1 MSFGLGPGRWD
12 LYIGVRVRGVTF
24 PQAPTPR
31 RRQLVDGMS
40 FDPLNILLLAV
51 ALVVFWRLRSVLGT
65 RTGTEKPPF
74 DLFGTKRGGPQDN
87 GGTVTRLPEPP
98 PTAANDTGDREP
110 QPPVWTGYA
119 EEGTPVAEALARM
132 ADTDPGFTPRSFV
145 DGAKLAYEMVIE
157 AFAKGDKAA
166 LKNLLAKDVFEGFS
180 RAIDARASQGQRV
193 ESRFVGIDK
202 ANIRQASL
210 AGRKASITMEFVS
223 ELISAT
229 YDKAG
234 QVIDGDPKE
243 IRQVTD
249 VWTFERDVGSRD
261 PNWKLV
267 ATEAPA

>member
-1 MSFGLGPGRWD
+1 
-12 LYIGVRVRGVTF
+12 
-24 PQAPTPR
+24 
-31 RRQLVDGMS
+31 MS

-65 RTGTEKPPF
+65 RTGNEKPPF
-74 DLFGTKRGGPQDN
+74 DLFGSRRGTAQDKPGP
-87 GGTVTRLPEPP
+87 VTRLPEAPP
-98 PTAANDTGDREP
+98 APANDMSDREP
-110 QPPVWTGYA
+110 PPPIWKGFA
-119 EEGTPVAEALARM
+119 EEGSPLAATLSQMAES
-132 ADTDPGFTPRSFV
+132 DQTFTPRSFV
-145 DGAKLAYEMVIE
+145 DGAKLAYEMIVE

-166 LKNLLAKDVFEGFS
+166 LKNLLSKEVFDGFS
-180 RAIDARASQGQRV
+180 RAIDTRVSQGQRV
-193 ESRFVGIDK
+193 DSRFVGIDR
-202 ANIRQASL
+202 AIVQQASL

-229 YDKAG
+229 YDKSG

>member
-1 MSFGLGPGRWD
+1 
-12 LYIGVRVRGVTF
+12 
-24 PQAPTPR
+24 
-31 RRQLVDGMS
+31 MS

-74 DLFGTKRGGPQDN
+74 DLFGSKRNGPQD
-87 GGTVTRLPEPP
+87 GPAPVSRLPEAAPVP
-98 PTAANDTGDREP
+98 ANDTGDRDP
-110 QPPVWTGYA
+110 PPPVWKGYA
-119 EEGTPVAEALARM
+119 EDGSALASALGRM
-132 ADTDPGFTPRSFV
+132 AENDPSFTPRSFV
-145 DGAKLAYEMVIE
+145 DGAKLAYEMIIE
-157 AFAKGDKAA
+157 AFAKGDKPA
-166 LKNLLAKDVFEGFS
+166 LKNLLSREVFDGFS
-180 RAIDARASQGQRV
+180 RAIDARTGQGQRV

-202 ANIRQASL
+202 ATIQQASL
-210 AGRKASITMEFVS
+210 TGRKATITMEFVS

-234 QVIDGDPKE
+234 QVVDGDPRE

>member
-1 MSFGLGPGRWD
+1 
-12 LYIGVRVRGVTF
+12 
-24 PQAPTPR
+24 
-31 RRQLVDGMS
+31 MS

-51 ALVVFWRLRSVLGT
+51 ALVVFWRLRSVLGS

-74 DLFGTKRGGPQDN
+74 DLFGTRRGGTPDA
-87 GGTVTRLPEPP
+87 GGPVSRLPEPTP
-98 PTAANDTGDREP
+98 VPANDTGDREP
-110 QPPVWTGYA
+110 PAPAWKGYA
-119 EEGTPVAEALARM
+119 EDGSPLAVALGRM
-132 ADTDPGFTPRSFV
+132 AETDPSFSPRGFV
-145 DGAKLAYEMVIE
+145 EGANLAYEMTIE
-157 AFAKGDKAA
+157 AFAKGDKPA
-166 LKNLLAKDVFEGFS
+166 LKNLLSKEVFDGFS
-180 RAIDARASQGQRV
+180 RVIDDRASQGQRV

-202 ANIRQASL
+202 TTIQQASL
-210 AGRKASITMEFVS
+210 VGRKASVTVEFVS
-223 ELISAT
+223 DLISAT

>member
-1 MSFGLGPGRWD
+1 
-12 LYIGVRVRGVTF
+12 
-24 PQAPTPR
+24 
-31 RRQLVDGMS
+31 MS
-40 FDPLNILLLAV
+40 FDPLNIFLLAV

-74 DLFGTKRGGPQDN
+74 DIFGTKRGGSHET
-87 GGTVTRLPEPP
+87 GATVSRLPEPASTP
-98 PTAANDTGDREP
+98 ASATDDREP
-110 QPPVWTGYA
+110 PPPVWKGYA
-119 EEGTPVAEALARM
+119 EDGSPLAGALARM
-132 ADTDPGFTPRSFV
+132 AEGDPAFTPRAFV
-145 DGAKLAYEMVIE
+145 DGAKVAYEMIID
-157 AFAKGDKAA
+157 AFAKGDKPA
-166 LKNLLAKDVFEGFS
+166 LKNLLSKEVFDGFS
-180 RAIDARASQGQRV
+180 RAIDARIAQGQRV

-202 ANIRQASL
+202 ATIQQASL
-210 AGRKASITMEFVS
+210 VGRKASITMEFVS

-234 QVIDGDPKE
+234 DVIDGDPKG

>member
-1 MSFGLGPGRWD
+1 
-12 LYIGVRVRGVTF
+12 
-24 PQAPTPR
+24 
-31 RRQLVDGMS
+31 MS

-74 DLFGTKRGGPQDN
+74 DPFRSRRSDSPGNQ
-87 GGTVTRLPEPP
+87 EPSGSILRMP
-98 PTAANDTGDREP
+98 DAAPTPANDVGDREP
-110 QPPVWTGYA
+110 PPPVWKGFA
-119 EEGTPVAEALARM
+119 EEGSSLANGLGQIAES
-132 ADTDPGFTPRSFV
+132 DSSFTPRTFV
-145 DGAKLAYEMVIE
+145 EGAKLAYEMIIE
-157 AFAKGDKAA
+157 AFAKGDKVA
-166 LKNLLAKDVFEGFS
+166 LKNLLSRDVLDGFAK
-180 RAIDARASQGQRV
+180 AIDERVNQGQRI

-202 ANIRQASL
+202 AIIQQASL

>member
-1 MSFGLGPGRWD
+1 
-12 LYIGVRVRGVTF
+12 
-24 PQAPTPR
+24 
-31 RRQLVDGMS
+31 MS

-51 ALVVFWRLRSVLGT
+51 ALVVFWRLRSVLGS

-74 DLFGTKRGGPQDN
+74 DLFGTKRGQQDA
-87 GGTVTRLPEPP
+87 GGTVTRLPEPHP
-98 PTAANDTGDREP
+98 VPANDVGDREP
-110 QPPVWTGYA
+110 APPVWKGYA
-119 EEGTPVAEALARM
+119 EEGSPLATTLGRM
-132 ADTDPGFTPRSFV
+132 VESDPGFSPRDFV
-145 DGAKLAYEMVIE
+145 EGAKVAYEMIIE
-157 AFAKGDKAA
+157 AFAKGDKPA
-166 LKNLLAKDVFEGFS
+166 LKNLLSREVFDGFS
-180 RAIDARASQGQRV
+180 RAIDTRASQGERV

-202 ANIRQASL
+202 AVIQQAGL

-229 YDKAG
+229 YDRDG

>member
-1 MSFGLGPGRWD
+1 
-12 LYIGVRVRGVTF
+12 
-24 PQAPTPR
+24 
-31 RRQLVDGMS
+31 MS
-40 FDPLNILLLAV
+40 FDPLNVLLLAV

-74 DLFGTKRGGPQDN
+74 DVFGPKRDQQD
-87 GGTVTRLPEPP
+87 GSATIARLPDAAPVP
-98 PTAANDTGDREP
+98 ANDVGDREP
-110 QPPVWTGYA
+110 PPPVWKGYA
-119 EEGTPVAEALARM
+119 EEGSPVAAVLGRM
-132 ADTDPGFTPRSFV
+132 AESDPGFTPKAFV
-145 DGAKLAYEMVIE
+145 EGAKVAYEMIID

-166 LKNLLAKDVFEGFS
+166 LKTLLSKEVFDGFS
-180 RAIDARASQGQRV
+180 RAIDARGSQGQRV

-202 ANIRQASL
+202 ATIQQAAV
-210 AGRKASITMEFVS
+210 AGRKGSITMEFVS

-229 YDKAG
+229 YDKTG

-249 VWTFERDVGSRD
+249 VWTFERDLGSRD